1 MTGDDSRHEMSYHEL
16 KQWKR
21 TRWRNNRVIQAVN
34 NVFED
39 VAAFAAGLLPRAK
52 TRLTCSSNASI
63 RGSFARHRRIYI
75 EFRDKRAYLVT
86 KSKIL
91 KGSAIAMAMMSTE
104 ASRQWSK
111 RHVAFDTDAF
121 PVRIDNCASRT
132 MSFSKDDFV
141 PDTLKPIRPIRIKG
155 FGSAST
161 QTMVTHEGTV
171 KWTILDDDGVPHDIS
186 VPNSLFTPR
195 SGERLLSPQHWAQTA
210 NDYTSDQQPGTYC
223 VTTDKEV
230 RLYWDRAKRIRTIPL
245 DPTSN
250 NVATIWVQNGFRH
263 SLAFASIAG
272 EEDEQQPMC
281 FATATEITDDEAS
294 GGNEHDDDD
303 RSFQSH
309 ESEPPPV
316 PKAPNTDEGQKEWNT
331 LPDIHHPNVVEQD
344 KEELGMD
351 PSAEML
357 RWHARLSHI
366 PMSRIQQMAKEG
378 ALPARLARCR
388 VPMCQSCIY
397 GKMTRRPW
405 RTKPGSQEKAKLKVI
420 TAPGQCVSVD
430 QLESTAPGLIA
441 QMKGMLTR
449 QRYRAATVFVDH
461 FSGLS
466 YVHLQK
472 STNAVETLAAKHAF
486 ELYAKTHGNSILH
499 YHADNGRFAEN
510 LWKQDVLAQGQKLTF
525 CGVSAHHQNGVA
537 EKRIRD
543 LQDMARTSLI
553 HANRRWRTA
562 INVHLWPYA
571 LRKANE
577 SMNVSITKGSTA
589 SPLELFTGV
598 KVHPNLRV
606 EHPFGCPAYVLD
618 SDLQNKHKID
628 KWADRARLGIYLGP
642 SPAHAGSVGLV
653 LSMKTGLVSPQ
664 FHVRY
669 DNAFETVREWK
680 KTGEPACLWQQKCG
694 FTRYDSNAKSD
705 AKQLHSQ
712 ANLTDNSGKNTSDG
726 DTRDEAGNIP
736 PTEQPGINEHTN
748 DGHAG
753 VPAPQQ
759 TGGALPDSRQ
769 TTRSGRI
776 IRPPA
781 RHSDYVAYE
790 VLCVE
795 AIELGDDIMAF
806 GASADPDVLYYHEAM
821 AAHDREEFVKAMVQ
835 EITAHDENGHWVAMK
850 RIELPPGTK
859 VLPAV
864 WAMRRKRRIDTQEVY
879 KWKARLNIHGGKQQK
894 GINFWETYAPVATW
908 SSIRVIL
915 NIAAING
922 WETWQLDFVLAYPQ
936 APVETDL
943 YMELPA
949 GFEIPGSPKRETVLK
964 LIKNLYGQKQAGRV
978 WYKYLAEGLRTK
990 CGFTQSENDPC
1001 VFWRN
1006 SSVLVIYTDDTIL
1019 TGPDPAE
1026 LAIVV
1031 KDLAA
1036 VFKITSSDKV
1046 SDFLG
1051 VKISRSDD
1059 GSYTLTQPH
1068 LIDSILGDL
1077 GLLKD
1082 TVKEK
1087 PTPALSSRILQVHS
1101 DSEEHNE
1108 QWHYRSVIGK
1118 LNFLEK
1124 STRPDIAYAVHQCA
1138 RFSESPRVEHSRAV
1152 KMIGRYL
1159 KATRNKGIICK
1170 PTGVGFECYSDA
1182 DFAGNWSERYA
1193 IEDSSTARSRSGY
1206 IIFYAGCPIVWAS
1219 KLQTEIALSSTESEY
1234 IALSLALREV
1244 LPLQRFVKELH
1255 EHGFKMINTTTPR
1268 IHCKAFEDNS
1278 GALEMATV
1286 HKMRPR
1292 TKHLNIKYHHFRE
1305 AVDNGEVSVH
1315 RVDTT
1320 EQVADIFTKP
1330 LGLDTFEYLREKLM
1344 GW

>member
-1 MTGDDSRHEMSYHEL
+1 MTDDDDHHEMSYHEM

-21 TRWRNNRVIQAVN
+21 TRWRHNQILQSVN
-34 NVFED
+34 D
-39 VAAFAAGLLPRAK
+39 VLDNLAIVVSSILPRTNK
-52 TRLTCSSNASI
+52 RTTRPSNASV
-63 RGSFARHRRIYI
+63 RGSFASHDRRIYVN
-75 EFRDKRAYLVT
+75 FRDKRAYLVS
-86 KSKIL
+86 KSTIL
-91 KGSAIAMAMMSTE
+91 RGSALAMALTSTG
-104 ASRQWSK
+104 ASMPWSK
-111 RHVAFDTDAF
+111 QQVAFDTDAF

-132 MSFSKDDFV
+132 MSFEKDDFV
-141 PDTLKPIRPIRIKG
+141 PSTLKPIKPIRVKG
-155 FGSAST
+155 FGSST

-171 KWTILDDDGVPHDIS
+171 RWTILDDEGAPHDI
-186 VPNSLFTPR
+186 VIPRSLYTPR

-210 NDYTSDQQPGTYC
+210 DDGTPDNKQPGTYC
-223 VTTDKEV
+223 ITTHREV
-230 RLYWDRAKRIRTIPL
+230 RLYWDRARYTRTIPL

-250 NVATIWVQNGFRH
+250 NVATMWVQNGFRH
-263 SLAFASIAG
+263 SLAFAAIAG

-281 FATATEITDDEAS
+281 FATTAAVITDDEAS
-294 GGNEHDDDD
+294 RDDEREDDD

-309 ESEPPPV
+309 ESEPPPESV
-316 PKAPNTDEGQKEWNT
+316 AQDPSGERTGWNT
-331 LPDIHHPNVVEQD
+331 LPEIHHPHVIEQD
-344 KEELGMD
+344 KEELAMD

-378 ALPARLARCR
+378 ALPARLAKCR

-405 RTKPGSQEKAKLKVI
+405 RTKPGAQDKGQMKVI

-441 QMKGMLTR
+441 QMKGILTR

-486 ELYAKTHGNSILH
+486 EQYAKTHGNAVLH

-510 LWKQDVLAQGQKLTF
+510 LWKQDVLAQGQKLTL

-577 SMNVSITKGSTA
+577 SLNVSIRKGSTA

-598 KVHPNLRV
+598 QVQPDLRS

-618 SDLQNKHKID
+618 SSLQNRHKID
-628 KWADRARLGIYLGP
+628 KWADRARLGIYIGP
-642 SPAHAGSVGLV
+642 SPAHAGSVGLI

-669 DNAFETVREWK
+669 DNSFETIKEWK
-680 KTGEPACLWQQKCG
+680 KTGEPSCLWQQKCG
-694 FTRYDSNAKSD
+694 FTRHSNETKISD
-705 AKQLHSQ
+705 KQPGPAARST
-712 ANLTDNSGKNTSDG
+712 NNDGESGADREPSD
-726 DTRDEAGNIP
+726 EHGNIP
-736 PTEQPGINEHTN
+736 PTERSGVNEHAN
-748 DGHAG
+748 DDRAS
-753 VPAPQQ
+753 VPAPTDTPQ
-759 TGGALPDSRQ
+759 GGRQ
-769 TTRSGRI
+769 TRSGRA

-781 RHSDYVAYE
+781 RHADYVAYE

-795 AIELGDDIMAF
+795 AIEMGVDAIAY
-806 GASADPDVLYYHEAM
+806 GASSDPDVLYYHEAM

-835 EITAHDENGHWVAMK
+835 EVTAHDENGHWVVMR
-850 RIELPPGTK
+850 RIELPPGTR

-894 GINFWETYAPVATW
+894 GIDFWETYAPVATW

-915 NIAAING
+915 NIAAMSG

-949 GFEIPGSPKRETVLK
+949 GFEVPGESRRDMVLK

-978 WYKYLAEGLRTK
+978 WYKYLAEGLKTK

-1006 SSVLVIYTDDTIL
+1006 SSILVIYTDDTIL

-1036 VFKITSSDKV
+1036 VFKITSSTKV

-1051 VKISRSDD
+1051 VKITRSDD

-1068 LIDSILGDL
+1068 LIDSILADL
-1077 GLLKD
+1077 GLTKD

-1138 RFSESPRVEHSRAV
+1138 RFSESPRVEHSRAIKV
-1152 KMIGRYL
+1152 IGRYL
-1159 KATRNKGIICK
+1159 KATKDKGIICK
-1170 PTGVGFECYSDA
+1170 PTSVGFECYSDA
-1182 DFAGNWSERYA
+1182 DFAGNWSEKYA
-1193 IEDSSTARSRSGY
+1193 VEDSSTARSRSGFV
-1206 IIFYAGCPIVWAS
+1206 IFYAGCPIVWSS

-1255 EHGFKMINTTTPR
+1255 DSGFKMINTSMPQV
-1268 IHCKAFEDNS
+1268 HCKAFEDNS

-1315 RVDTT
+1315 RVSTQ
-1320 EQVADIFTKP
+1320 EQIADIFTKP